1 MIYSILP
8 CLLIFLQGVKLTDK
22 ERRDLEYKE
31 QVYKLA
37 VERKKQ
43 LGELIITSLLQAVC
57 AAAMVHRWQGAQGS
71 CRGSHAGLLG
81 GRSTR

>member
-1 MIYSILP
+1 L
-8 CLLIFLQGVKLTDK
+8 LQGVQLTEK

-43 LGELIITSLLQAVC
+43 LGGRAVM
-57 AAAMVHRWQGAQGS
+57 AL
-71 CRGSHAGLLG
+71 AGLG
-81 GRSTR
+81 GDGEGRAEQGWVM